1 MTGRAVMPRRA
12 AASRRGTVSLLAV
25 ALALLPA
32 APSAQ
37 IPPPLPREQALEALR
52 APDAATRV
60 HGAAS
65 LAVVGTMAD
74 VPALVRALRD
84 DERVVRG
91 LAERALW
98 QVWSRS
104 GDAEVD
110 ALFAL
115 GLQQMSQGE
124 AEQAIA
130 TFGRVIERKPD
141 FAEGWNKRATLYYL
155 IGEYEKSLRDC
166 DEVMKRNPAHFGA
179 LSGYGQIYMRLN
191 QPEKALTYFERAL
204 AVNPNMEQV
213 EEVIQE
219 LRALVREKR
228 KGTI

>member
-1 MTGRAVMPRRA
+1 MRSAAMPPHVAASLRA
-12 AASRRGTVSLLAV
+12 AVSLFAA

-32 APSAQ
+32 ATFAQ
-37 IPPPLPREQALEALR
+37 ISPPLPRAQALEALR

-60 HGAAS
+60 HAVAS
-65 LAVVGTMAD
+65 LAVAGTMAD

-84 DERVVRG
+84 DEPAVRG

-104 GDAEVD
+104 GDPEVD

-124 AEQAIA
+124 AGPAIA

-155 IGEYEKSLRDC
+155 VGEYEKSLLDC

-179 LSGYGQIYMRLN
+179 LSGYGQIYIRLN

-213 EEVIQE
+213 EEVVQE